1 MKRFKA
7 RKFLAALALGSAIL
21 FGGMAQ
27 SVAEAGVITDRLP
40 FQCYVDHQ
48 VDTYNQPNG
57 QRVGYIS
64 PNVDL
69 IRVTQVR
76 GDGWAYGDYPG
87 KNGRVSRWFRITELC
102 ADPNYSNRGA
112 TVQGAQRVFR
122 TKNSGDTIGSVSN
135 NESVIVLA
143 DNGNRAQI
151 LYRLDNGTGYKVG
164 WVPSSS
170 VSSKRGS
177 SNSSLKGDINGDGR
191 VDNSDVEL
199 MRKYMVGMVSESQIN
214 KANADMNG
222 DGTVDISDFAML
234 TDKVDNQSNQSQ
246 VNHNPQGQV
255 QVAEGTAPNT
265 LHVRGTAYDED
276 NPNASTRLHIYVG
289 GGAGSGAPNYEIRT
303 NGSNRIFDDTRN
315 VGRSGNQHVYV
326 YALNDYGSGENKE
339 IWNGYVN
346 IPSDS
351 NIINLN
357 VALLKQN
364 DPQWKNVK
372 ISSNTIGGVG
382 CTITS
387 LAMKYNYHNNANI
400 TPPEMMRKLSFSGNS
415 IIWSSVNRL
424 GYTTYMVDNRPQPN
438 NEWLSRIYT
447 QLKAGKPVIV
457 GAYQVNSSGKLAQ
470 HWVVVKGYNGNSTSS
485 FNVADFQI
493 NDPMNPFSNLQ
504 QFFGKYNRGL
514 RGIVY

>member
-1 MKRFKA
+1 MLK
-7 RKFLAALALGSAIL
+7 KFFAFALALVTIIFVGTAK
-21 FGGMAQ
+21 
-27 SVAEAGVITDRLP
+27 AGIVTDRLP
-40 FQCYVDHQ
+40 FHCYVDHQ

-64 PNVDL
+64 PDVDL

-87 KNGRVSRWFRITELC
+87 RNGRVARWFRITELC
-102 ADPNYSNRGA
+102 ADPSYSNRS
-112 TVQGAQRVFR
+112 VQVNGSYQVYR
-122 TKNSGDTIGSVSN
+122 TKSGNNTIGSIA
-135 NESVIVLA
+135 NETVIVLA

-151 LYRLDNGTGYKVG
+151 LYRLNNGTGYKVG
-164 WVPSSS
+164 WVPSST
-170 VSSKRGS
+170 VSSRRDN
-177 SNSSLKGDINGDGR
+177 SNSGLKGDVNGDGR

-199 MRKYMVGMVSESQIN
+199 MRKYMVGLVSESQIN

-222 DGTVDISDFAML
+222 NGTIDISDLAML
-234 TDKVDNQSNQSQ
+234 SDKIDNQSNQSQ
-246 VNHNPQGQV
+246 VNHNPQGTV

-265 LHVRGTAYDED
+265 LHVRGTAFDED

-289 GGAGSGAPNYEIRT
+289 GGAGSGAPSYEIRT
-303 NGSNRIFDDTRN
+303 NGNNLFDDTRN
-315 VGRSGNQHVYV
+315 VGCSGNQHVYV

-346 IPSDS
+346 IPSD
-351 NIINLN
+351 NNVINLN

-372 ISSNTIGGVG
+372 ISTNTIGGVG

-424 GYTTYMVDNRPQPN
+424 GYTTYIVDNRPQPN
-438 NEWLSRIYT
+438 NEWFNKIYT

-457 GAYQVNSSGKLAQ
+457 GAYQINSSGKLAQ
-470 HWVVVKGYNGNSTSS
+470 HWVLVKGYNKNFTSS
-485 FNVADFQI
+485 FNAADFQI
-493 NDPMNPFSNLQ
+493 NDLMNPFSNLQ
-504 QFFGKYNRGL
+504 QFFVKYNKGL

>member
-1 MKRFKA
+1 MKHFNAK
-7 RKFLAALALGSAIL
+7 KFLAALVLGIVL
-21 FGGMAQ
+21 FFGGMVTTA
-27 SVAEAGVITDRLP
+27 AEAGVITDRLP

-48 VDTYNQPNG
+48 VYTYNQPNG

-69 IRVTQVR
+69 VRVTQVR

-87 KNGRVSRWFRITELC
+87 KNGRVARWFKITEIC
-102 ADPNYSNRGA
+102 ADPNYSNRSA
-112 TVQGAQRVFR
+112 KVKGAQRVFR
-122 TKNSGDTIGSVSN
+122 TKNNNDLIGSVRD
-135 NESVIVLA
+135 EEVIVLA

-151 LYRLDNGTGYKVG
+151 LYKLDNGTGYKVG
-164 WVPSSS
+164 WIFSSTLIYQVP
-170 VSSKRGS
+170 VLKRG
-177 SNSSLKGDINGDGR
+177 DVNGDDR
-191 VDNSDVEL
+191 IDQSDVEL

-234 TDKVDNQSNQSQ
+234 TDKVDNQSQ

-265 LHVRGTAYDED
+265 LHVRGIAYDED
-276 NPNASTRLHIYVG
+276 NPNASTRLHVYVG
-289 GGAGSGAPNYEIRT
+289 GGAGSGAPSYEIRT

-351 NIINLN
+351 TVINLN
-357 VALLKQN
+357 VTLLKQN
-364 DPQWKNVK
+364 DPQWKDVR

-387 LAMKYNYHNNANI
+387 LAMKYNYHNNTNI
-400 TPPEMMRKLSFSGNS
+400 TPTEMMRKLSFSGNS

-438 NEWLSRIYT
+438 NEWLSKIYT

-470 HWVVVKGYNGNSTSS
+470 HWVVVKGYSGNSTSS

>member
-1 MKRFKA
+1 MPVLK
-7 RKFLAALALGSAIL
+7 
-21 FGGMAQ
+21 
-27 SVAEAGVITDRLP
+27 
-40 FQCYVDHQ
+40 
-48 VDTYNQPNG
+48 
-57 QRVGYIS
+57 
-64 PNVDL
+64 
-69 IRVTQVR
+69 R
-76 GDGWAYGDYPG
+76 GD
-87 KNGRVSRWFRITELC
+87 V
-102 ADPNYSNRGA
+102 
-112 TVQGAQRVFR
+112 
-122 TKNSGDTIGSVSN
+122 
-135 NESVIVLA
+135 
-143 DNGNRAQI
+143 
-151 LYRLDNGTGYKVG
+151 
-164 WVPSSS
+164 
-170 VSSKRGS
+170 
-177 SNSSLKGDINGDGR
+177 NGDDR
-191 VDNSDVEL
+191 IDQSDVEL

-234 TDKVDNQSNQSQ
+234 TDKVDNQSQ

-265 LHVRGTAYDED
+265 LHVRGIAYDED
-276 NPNASTRLHIYVG
+276 NPNASTRLHVYVG
-289 GGAGSGAPNYEIRT
+289 GGAGSGAPSYEIRT

-351 NIINLN
+351 TVINLN
-357 VALLKQN
+357 VTLLKQN
-364 DPQWKNVK
+364 DPQWKDVR

-387 LAMKYNYHNNANI
+387 LAMKYNYHNNTNI
-400 TPPEMMRKLSFSGNS
+400 TPTEMMRKLSFSGNS

-438 NEWLSRIYT
+438 NEWFNKIYT

-470 HWVVVKGYNGNSTSS
+470 HWVVVKGYSGNSTSS